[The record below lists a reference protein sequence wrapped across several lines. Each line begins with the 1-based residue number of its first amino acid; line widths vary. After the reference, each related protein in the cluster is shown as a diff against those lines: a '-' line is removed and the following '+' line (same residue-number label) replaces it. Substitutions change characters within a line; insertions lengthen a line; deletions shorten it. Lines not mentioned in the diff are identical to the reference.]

1 MISLAVA
8 LLLGLADAQVE
19 LSARQNDAQFE
30 RRQTV
35 KKHSLQ
41 PYRGPPPRSK
51 SEIPS
56 TLLSPHNNN
65 NKFKTERQLIA
76 ESIGCRLALQGM
88 YLHVGYDPGAPP
100 EAASQ
105 GG

>member
-51 SEIPS
+51 EIPANF
-56 TLLSPHNNN
+56 LLPTTTTTSS
-65 NKFKTERQLIA
+65 ERQLIA

>member
-35 KKHSLQ
+35 KKTLFATLSGTPAEIQ
-41 PYRGPPPRSK
+41 IGRPPPA
-51 SEIPS
+51 
-56 TLLSPHNNN
+56 LLPTTTTSS
-65 NKFKTERQLIA
+65 RQKD
-76 ESIGCRLALQGM
+76 S
-88 YLHVGYDPGAPP
+88 
-100 EAASQ
+100 
-105 GG
+105 